1 MKSTYSRRYRR
12 SPSQS
17 REGRMFKKDNLQEQT
32 FFGTPVHENFFKPN
46 VAIQRKCA
54 HCEAEDKKAHRMTSE
69 KKEEEKIHKMS
80 DKKEEKEV
88 HRKAEHKEEEK
99 KIQKTDEKK
108 EEDKT
113 VHRQGEKKEE
123 EKVQRQ

>member
-54 HCEAEDKKAHRMTSE
+54 HCETEDKKAHRTAGGNEEEKKLQKMSD
-69 KKEEEKIHKMS
+69 KKEEEKVQRQTE
-80 DKKEEKEV
+80 KKEEKEV
-88 HRKAEHKEEEK
+88 HRQAEHKEEEK

-108 EEDKT
+108 EKEDE
-113 VHRQGEKKEE
+113 G
-123 EKVQRQ
+123 